1 MTTKQLSKRLM
12 STFYASVILELLMV
26 TLYETDFILEGGMT
40 GHNTAEFIM
49 CTIMELL
56 TIIVIPIA
64 LRMIKYGAVVN
75 IIREKQ
81 QQGLYSIA
89 MIRMSLLIVPMLVNT
104 LCYYL
109 FMNVAFA
116 YMAVVL
122 AISLFFIIPTKGR
135 CEAELET
142 ETEQ

>member
-12 STFYASVILELLMV
+12 SVFYTSVLLEIAIV
-26 TLYETDFILEGGMT
+26 TLYESEIILEGGMS
-40 GHNTAEFIM
+40 GNKTAEFIV

-64 LRMIKYGAVVN
+64 LRMIKYGAVLNV
-75 IIREKQ
+75 IREKHEE
-81 QQGLYSIA
+81 GLYNVA
-89 MIRMSLLIVPMLVNT
+89 MMRMVMLIIPMFVNT

-116 YMAVVL
+116 YLAIVL
-122 AISLFFIIPTKGR
+122 AISLFFIVPTHSR
-135 CEAELET
+135 CCAELEI
-142 ETEQ
+142 EE